1 MFLKRSNHH
10 LGWKTDS
17 KFWKRKVLITL
28 TQIISKDVKNSWGV
42 PMEIKISQISTNILR
57 NQILSPYYQ
66 TMCYFRIIFLRYE
79 RRAIRR
85 ISVNFSNIPTQAV
98 WSSLGTSSPIAHMA
112 HLSSKSWIDPV
123 GHLQSSGFSEVG
135 TLSPGQ
141 MPKNFYEM

>member
-1 MFLKRSNHH
+1 
-10 LGWKTDS
+10 
-17 KFWKRKVLITL
+17 
-28 TQIISKDVKNSWGV
+28 
-42 PMEIKISQISTNILR
+42 MEIKISQISTNILR

-66 TMCYFRIIFLRYE
+66 TVCYFRIILLVQLRYE

-98 WSSLGTSSPIAHMA
+98 WSSLGTSSPNAHMA
-112 HLSSKSWIDPV
+112 HLSSKSCIDPA

-141 MPKNFYEM
+141 MPKNCCEMYIDCYESCQTLSEL

>member
-1 MFLKRSNHH
+1 MKSNTVTILSNSILFENYLAH
-10 LGWKTDS
+10 T
-17 KFWKRKVLITL
+17 
-28 TQIISKDVKNSWGV
+28 TQIWNRD
-42 PMEIKISQISTNILR
+42 
-57 NQILSPYYQ
+57 
-66 TMCYFRIIFLRYE
+66 
-79 RRAIRR
+79 IRH

-112 HLSSKSWIDPV
+112 HLSSKSWIDPA

>member
-1 MFLKRSNHH
+1 
-10 LGWKTDS
+10 
-17 KFWKRKVLITL
+17 
-28 TQIISKDVKNSWGV
+28 
-42 PMEIKISQISTNILR
+42 MEIKISQISTNILR

-66 TMCYFRIIFLRYE
+66 TVCYFKIILLVQLRYE

-112 HLSSKSWIDPV
+112 HLSSKSCIDPA